1 MTKENLLVV
10 KKALERAL
18 KELQEVWGAEEGDDP
33 VLLDALVIVNKEL
46 EQKSSK

>member
-1 MTKENLLVV
+1 MTEENLLIV

-33 VLLDALVIVNKEL
+33 GLLDALVIVNKEL